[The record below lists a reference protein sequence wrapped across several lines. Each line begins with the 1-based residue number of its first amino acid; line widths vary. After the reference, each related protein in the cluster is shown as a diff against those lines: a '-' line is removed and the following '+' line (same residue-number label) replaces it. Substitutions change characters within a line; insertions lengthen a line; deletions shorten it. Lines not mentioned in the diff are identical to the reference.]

1 MKKVLL
7 IILVCALYSPL
18 KSQIWEQINSPYDY
32 ATVKLLFELND
43 ELYCSYRDSDLREY
57 VNLKYENDEWV
68 NAPND
73 TIYSLLTNPHSL
85 SQFEN
90 KIIISNKYGL
100 YLSENYG
107 ENWEKIANPI
117 EWSGQLFDVDIST
130 QGIFGISIAPD
141 HPLERYNE
149 EEDKWEEV
157 YEIYN
162 DTTLTIHVHELKSN
176 STRLFALQQNKS
188 LPSNSSIKLPGG
200 LYMSSDKGITWSK
213 ALVDSALYSMYVD
226 DETIIVSTAH
236 GNIII
241 SNDNGET
248 WEVMENIG
256 TTLLDILSDGNRLI
270 SGSFPLGIM
279 ESYDNGRTWSSVAN
293 FRASSIFKKNDKYY
307 FIGLSN
313 KFFEADSTFK
323 NIRKVELIDRVTQVK
338 NIYSYEDTLFI
349 TGSFRRGVQYST
361 DDGQTWDTFFQ
372 ELDINSF
379 PVDEF
384 IRHKNTFVCTHNSI
398 DWNSYYYSSDYGK
411 SWGLYET
418 DSREPDIINLLILE
432 DKILINSSA
441 GMKISKD
448 GGKTHEFM
456 DTSVI
461 KRNYYISK
469 VAKAMNGDLLAFS
482 GNNEVFISN
491 DNANSWKMLVDSL
504 PLEESEAPVA
514 DFYEF
519 DGTYF
524 IVSYS
529 TPPKVLKSTD
539 EGESW
544 QSTDFNFADKVG
556 RVNLLLLNEYISISA
571 STAGY
576 DKGLTV
582 STDQGKSW
590 KNIDAELPQISD
602 EILGYTLIGVAG
614 DYIYIK
620 IGFKTVGV
628 NIEQIYRTTLEKL
641 ESITSVETTHENL
654 TTSPPYPQPA
664 RSVVTIDFDNKKY
677 SLNKSSVTIFDMTG
691 RKLENQS
698 IDINNN
704 SIQWDCSTAQPGIYL
719 INIKHGTEEKA
730 VKVLVE

>member
-73 TIYSLLTNPHSL
+73 TIYSLLTNPYSL

-176 STRLFALQQNKS
+176 STKLFALQQNKS

-361 DDGQTWDTFFQ
+361 DDGQTWDTYFQ

-469 VAKAMNGDLLAFS
+469 LAKAMNGDLLAFS

-529 TPPKVLKSTD
+529 IPPKVLKSTD
-539 EGESW
+539 KGESW
-544 QSTDFNFADKVG
+544 QNTDFNFADKVG

-571 STAGY
+571 SIAGY

-602 EILGYTLIGVAG
+602 EISGYTFIGVAG
-614 DYIYIK
+614 DYIYIR
-620 IGFKTVGV
+620 INYKTVGV

-641 ESITSVETTHENL
+641 ESITSVETTQENL

-677 SLNKSSVTIFDMTG
+677 SLDKSSVTIFDMTG